1 MRRSGARVSVAIR
14 TVVLDR
20 LSGEAVYGAGG
31 GITWDSDA
39 GAEYAELQTKTAV
52 LTTGRHNHHLL
63 ETLAYSPEHGAR
75 HLDRHLAR
83 LADSAAYF
91 GFDWDAAHTREVL
104 QSALSGHANPARV
117 RIRLTRGGDASVDLA
132 PLPATAADPV
142 VLVIDDEPVD
152 STSIWLRH
160 KTSRREPYTSRS
172 ARHPEADDVILV
184 NERGEVTETTI
195 ANLAVRIDDVWC
207 TPAAVSGCLPG
218 VERAHLLESQRL
230 HERVLTVADVLSAN
244 ELAVVSSLRG
254 WRAAVLGKSSRR
266 RR

>member
-39 GAEYAELQTKTAV
+39 GAEYAELQTKTAL

-195 ANLAVRIDDVWC
+195 ANLAVLLDGVWW
-207 TPAAVSGCLPG
+207 TPPIECGLLAG
-218 VERAHLLESQRL
+218 VERTRL
-230 HERVLTVADVLSAN
+230 VEEGWLTERVLKVDDVHRSDA
-244 ELAVVSSLRG
+244 LALVSSLRG
-254 WRAAVLGKSSRR
+254 VR
-266 RR
+266 